1 MSSFTPGE
9 WKYHDNDTSFIITH
23 EDEVDE
29 VVACLLNETLG
40 KEAAYANARLIA
52 AAPEMYEK
60 LRDYA
65 EVLEELSKMKDEE
78 NSKDDCLVCSN
89 WAVVRIG
96 EVISLINRIEKGNEA
111 NG

>member
-23 EDEVDE
+23 ENEVDE

-52 AAPEMYEK
+52 AAPEMYEALDMCAKILYGLHEFAAAQKVHK
-60 LRDYA
+60 LIARIDGK
-65 EVLEELSKMKDEE
+65 ETLS
-78 NSKDDCLVCSN
+78 
-89 WAVVRIG
+89 
-96 EVISLINRIEKGNEA
+96 
-111 NG
+111 